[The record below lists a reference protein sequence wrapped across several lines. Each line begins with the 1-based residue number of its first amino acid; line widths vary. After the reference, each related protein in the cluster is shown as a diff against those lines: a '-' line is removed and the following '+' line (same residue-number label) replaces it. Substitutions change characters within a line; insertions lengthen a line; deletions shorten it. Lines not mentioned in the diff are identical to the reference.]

1 MKGRAGRSITL
12 HGATGDLLGSSR
24 EETSPGSRA
33 ADAGAAT
40 PSTDGLSISVPE
52 AATLEPVVF
61 QELCV
66 LPVYGTAHVQMN
78 TFVVRGE
85 YGGPVV
91 RADSDSAIIHYDSSI
106 YALRIVPGGEGAR
119 AE

>member
-1 MKGRAGRSITL
+1 M
-12 HGATGDLLGSSR
+12 
-24 EETSPGSRA
+24 
-33 ADAGAAT
+33 
-40 PSTDGLSISVPE
+40 PE